1 MYTIYELYLLGRGL
15 PYSIISNKSGSQAQ
29 IHTPSCGPELELDLR
44 GTEIKAHY
52 LFPDECSPPAQ
63 DHYHCLKAVFL
74 MDALEH
80 RWSWDNTPLLPHASP
95 SNKVYTYIE
104 TPLLHQN
111 LHQRAHSYPESG
123 HIYTKQH
130 SISVD
135 MHEEFQWKHFQL
147 AALAQVKN
155 SMSPACFHLRNPSQ
169 PLDLR
174 YLILLSHS
182 HFPQLFIPH
191 CSSHVILHLPI

>member
-1 MYTIYELYLLGRGL
+1 MWARTRTRLARNWNQSTLFISRWMLSTCPRRLPLPQSCVSDGYSGGPMVLRQRTAPPTCLSIKRGVHL
-15 PYSIISNKSGSQAQ
+15 HRN
-29 IHTPSCGPELELDLR
+29 TPSPSE
-44 GTEIKAHY
+44 
-52 LFPDECSPPAQ
+52 PPAESSFIPR
-63 DHYHCLKAVFL
+63 KVGI
-74 MDALEH
+74 
-80 RWSWDNTPLLPHASP
+80 WSF
-95 SNKVYTYIE
+95 
-104 TPLLHQN
+104 
-111 LHQRAHSYPESG
+111 
-123 HIYTKQH
+123 YTKQH